1 MAKRAYSWRGVARQ
15 DRRDLGLDEAIEN
28 VVVKAIILHRDRAG
42 VTPPSPRSLLSRRC
56 QSQQD
61 PSARWSALPQ
71 TTGVPQEHSAA
82 TRGAKRCRSSGGL
95 P

>member
-42 VTPPSPRSLLSRRC
+42 
-56 QSQQD
+56 
-61 PSARWSALPQ
+61 
-71 TTGVPQEHSAA
+71 
-82 TRGAKRCRSSGGL
+82 
-95 P
+95 